1 MALKMRQSLAELER
15 EFWRETEIDQRRR
28 EMLRREAAKRSRKRQ
43 VVRRRKRSS
52 MRFWVLV
59 STLIATA
66 IIVTVGMFF
75 ALYSLLA

>member
-1 MALKMRQSLAELER
+1 
-15 EFWRETEIDQRRR
+15 
-28 EMLRREAAKRSRKRQ
+28 MLRREAAKRSRKRQ